1 MMKNLVNEKKMV
13 ILYPRLAAKIGLN
26 QSIMLQHIHYWL
38 KESKH
43 DRDGR
48 PWVYNTYQSWQEQL
62 PFWSIETIKRII
74 RSLEKNGYL
83 LSANYN
89 RLKIDKT
96 KWYTINYEKVAEL
109 EAIETPSTGQDDP
122 SNHTACPAGGA
133 TFTQA
138 IPESTSNNPTKNTSK
153 KEIHHHPLTEEPA
166 ALTRTTDT
174 SKTDEIDSI
183 IRDVFPYGLKQDRKK
198 SIHTI
203 YQAYCEELSLP
214 AYKRVLKNISE
225 HAAQITRFEKYLEQ
239 AVKNELSPASTTT
252 KESPL
257 PKKTASKEIVP
268 HWLREDYVDPYQDLS
283 PVPEKDRDA
292 RYFELMEMI
301 NSSSGKKSNCS

>member
-13 ILYPRLAAKIGLN
+13 ILYPRLAAKIGVN
-26 QSIMLQHIHYWL
+26 QAIMLQHIHYWL

-62 PFWSIETIKRII
+62 PFWSVETIKRII
-74 RSLEKNGYL
+74 RSLEKDGYL

-96 KWYTINYEKVAEL
+96 KWYTINYKKVAEL
-109 EAIETPSTGQDDP
+109 QAIETPSKGQDDP
-122 SNHTACPAGGA
+122 STHTAYPAGEA
-133 TFTQA
+133 TFAQA

-153 KEIHHHPLTEEPA
+153 TEIHHHPPNEEPA
-166 ALTRTTDT
+166 SLTKTTDT

-183 IRDVFPYGLKQDRKK
+183 IRDVFPYELKQDRKE
-198 SIHTI
+198 SIHTV
-203 YQAYCEELSLP
+203 YQSYCEELSLP

-225 HAAQITRFEKYLEQ
+225 HAARITRFEKYLEQ
-239 AVKNELSPASTTT
+239 AVKNELSPAPMTT

-268 HWLREDYVDPYQDLS
+268 HWLKEDYVDPYQNLS
-283 PVPEKDRDA
+283 PVPEEERGP
-292 RYFELMEMI
+292 RYFELMKLI
-301 NSSSGKKSNCS
+301 NSSSGKESNCS